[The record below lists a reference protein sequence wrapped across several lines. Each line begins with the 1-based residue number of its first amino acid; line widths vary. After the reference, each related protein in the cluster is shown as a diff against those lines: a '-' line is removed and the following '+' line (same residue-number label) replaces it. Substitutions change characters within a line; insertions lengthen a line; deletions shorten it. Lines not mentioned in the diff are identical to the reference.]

1 MTRRF
6 SLSMIAAAA
15 IAGAALYSPVQAQS
29 TLRIAMTA
37 SDIPATVGQPDQG
50 FEGNRFTGLTMYD
63 ALVMWDLSD
72 PTKSTAL
79 IPGLATSWKVDDA
92 DKTKWIFTL
101 RPGVKFH
108 DGSDFDADAVVWNVN
123 KVLDKNAPHFDARQV
138 GVTLS
143 RMPTLSG
150 VRKIDAMTVEFTTNQ
165 PDSFLPINLTNLFM
179 ASPAQWEKVGK
190 SWANFAGQASG
201 TGPWKMTRFVPR
213 ERLELVRNTDYWNK
227 DRVPKTERMVLLPI
241 PEATARTAALLSG
254 QVDWIEEPSPDALA
268 QLKSRGMQIVTN
280 STPHTWPWQFS
291 LVEGSPFADVRVRKA
306 ANLAIDREGL
316 KKLLSD
322 TMVPAVGS
330 VSPTS
335 PWWGNPSFQIKYDPE
350 GAKKLLAEAGFS
362 KAKPVTVKIQISA
375 SGSGQMQPL
384 PMNEFIQQSLAEVGI
399 KVDFDVV
406 DWNTLFTNWRRGAK
420 DPSANGA
427 HATNVSFATMDPF
440 FAFVRFVDSKM
451 VAPTSNNW
459 GWVQTPEFDSLVAT
473 ARTTF
478 EPAARDAALAKLH
491 AKIVD
496 DALFL
501 FVAHSASPRAM
512 TAKVK
517 GYKQAQSWFQDF
529 SPISMD

>member
-1 MTRRF
+1 
-6 SLSMIAAAA
+6 
-15 IAGAALYSPVQAQS
+15 
-29 TLRIAMTA
+29 
-37 SDIPATVGQPDQG
+37 
-50 FEGNRFTGLTMYD
+50 
-63 ALVMWDLSD
+63 
-72 PTKSTAL
+72 L

-291 LVEGSPFADVRVRKA
+291 LV
-306 ANLAIDREGL
+306 
-316 KKLLSD
+316 
-322 TMVPAVGS
+322 
-330 VSPTS
+330 
-335 PWWGNPSFQIKYDPE
+335 
-350 GAKKLLAEAGFS
+350 
-362 KAKPVTVKIQISA
+362 
-375 SGSGQMQPL
+375 
-384 PMNEFIQQSLAEVGI
+384 
-399 KVDFDVV
+399 
-406 DWNTLFTNWRRGAK
+406 
-420 DPSANGA
+420 
-427 HATNVSFATMDPF
+427 
-440 FAFVRFVDSKM
+440 
-451 VAPTSNNW
+451 
-459 GWVQTPEFDSLVAT
+459 
-473 ARTTF
+473 
-478 EPAARDAALAKLH
+478 
-491 AKIVD
+491 
-496 DALFL
+496 
-501 FVAHSASPRAM
+501 
-512 TAKVK
+512 
-517 GYKQAQSWFQDF
+517 
-529 SPISMD
+529 